1 MQNPISESMDSKGLT
16 VSLKVNSGKWK
27 KKILQL
33 NFLTNSFDISCGNT
47 NVCDYKIDRN
57 SCISAKVIQKI
68 RNVYLRTCLKND
80 KDVREYVFFEM
91 EFSSTEDLDEFA
103 IFLKE
108 NNFIKPQQKKVLV
121 FVNPV
126 SGKMM

>member
-1 MQNPISESMDSKGLT
+1 MPGG
-16 VSLKVNSGKWK
+16 V
-27 KKILQL
+27 L
-33 NFLTNSFDISCGNT
+33 NRLELPLNLIPVTPVQK
-47 NVCDYKIDRN
+47 NVTR
-57 SCISAKVIQKI
+57 AKVIQNI

-91 EFSSTEDLDEFA
+91 EFSSIEDLDEFA